1 MSRTIFIAAFAL
13 GVFVQLEA
21 TSGEPGEACAGQEC
35 LAAQNDEVT
44 LLQVSRDVAH
54 RTRSSE
60 MSHQVVATQKAN
72 ASVAKEAASV
82 AKASE
87 AEKAAALAR
96 YSAAMAHEA
105 KVEALQELLV
115 LRERPPPDIMLV
127 LLVAIG
133 LSVATAAMYYA
144 GLLMCQSM
152 SSRETAAEVENV
164 LDLSACFAG
173 IIICFCSYGVAQ
185 EFIITQLYGDEKFPS
200 VPFLILCNRIFIVAV
215 AIALLIAKGE
225 GIMWKPTLMA
235 VLPGASSMGSS
246 WCQYECLHYV
256 TFPTQ
261 VVFKSA
267 KIVPTMI
274 LNTIVN
280 FVWQPFSDYV
290 QAIIITG
297 CVIGFSLLTEESSDA
312 PESNTAIGIIML
324 CAFLLGD
331 ALTSNGEKYIYVRYP
346 GFSNTQMMFAM
357 GVVGL
362 CYSSVLSAFTD
373 GGYPV
378 MFAFIHKHPECLT
391 QILALSICSMSGQY
405 LIYYIIQRHGPV
417 VMAIMMTV
425 RQILSIFVSAALY
438 GHVIPLDAV
447 LLACLC
453 FVVVLAKPIY
463 KWYNKPKE
471 VRALKESKTGH

>member
-274 LNTIVN
+274 INTIVN
-280 FVWQPFSDYV
+280 FVFAPFSDYL
-290 QAIIITG
+290 QAVIITL
-297 CVIGFSLLTEESSDA
+297 CVIGFSLLTEEASSSDG
-312 PESNTAIGIIML
+312 ESNTFKGLVELSI
-324 CAFLLGD
+324 FLLGD
-331 ALTSNGEKYIYVRYP
+331 ALTSNGEKFIYTKYP
-346 GFSNTQMMFAM
+346 NFSNTQMMFAM

-362 CYSSVLSAFTD
+362 IYSSVAVNFEH
-373 GGYPV
+373 GGYPFMLGFV
-378 MFAFIHKHPECLT
+378 QRHPSCLT
-391 QILALSICSMSGQY
+391 QILALALCSMAGQY
-405 LIYYIIQRHGPV
+405 VIYYTVQKHGPV
-417 VMAIMMTV
+417 ALAIMMTT
-425 RQILSIFVSAALY
+425 RQILSIFISAALY
-438 GHVIPLDAV
+438 GHIIPLSAIALAAV
-447 LLACLC
+447 C
-453 FVVVLAKPIY
+453 FAVVLAKPLY
-463 KWYNKPKE
+463 KWY
-471 VRALKESKTGH
+471 SKGSKSKAGP